1 MKIKPLLTGQAG
13 QAALLSESALA
24 SGFYVVG
31 DVSRSSVSMDRGT
44 FDAALT
50 GAGAVGLSSSDSG
63 DSTQWRVQ
71 LGYEFNKNFAVEGG
85 YIDLGRAKYRATYAG
100 GAASGELKSG
110 GADLVLLG
118 KLPMSDD
125 FSIFAKAGFV
135 AAKTKSTLLASG
147 AGAAASGKASDN
159 EIAPLIGVGIGYKLT
174 DSLELRTEFDR
185 VTGLGKKGKTGTMD
199 SNMLSL
205 GVAYHF

>member
-1 MKIKPLLTGQAG
+1 MKIKPLLTGLACL
-13 QAALLSESALA
+13 AALLSESALA

-85 YIDLGRAKYRATYAG
+85 YIDLGRAKYRAPQ
-100 GAASGELKSG
+100 AS
-110 GADLVLLG
+110 
-118 KLPMSDD
+118 
-125 FSIFAKAGFV
+125 
-135 AAKTKSTLLASG
+135 
-147 AGAAASGKASDN
+147 
-159 EIAPLIGVGIGYKLT
+159 
-174 DSLELRTEFDR
+174 
-185 VTGLGKKGKTGTMD
+185 
-199 SNMLSL
+199 
-205 GVAYHF
+205 